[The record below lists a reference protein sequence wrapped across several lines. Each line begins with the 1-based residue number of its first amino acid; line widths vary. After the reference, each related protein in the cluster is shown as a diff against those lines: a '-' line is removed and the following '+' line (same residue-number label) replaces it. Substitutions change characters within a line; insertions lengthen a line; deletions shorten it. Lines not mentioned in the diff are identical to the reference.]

1 MLNGGHI
8 TNALQALVNSEVKGI
23 SWEFHGATSM
33 HTPIADILTYG
44 ARTMYFSVLL
54 SVHSIGSGYNLKA
67 LRETLLAVSSQ
78 QAE

>member
-1 MLNGGHI
+1 
-8 TNALQALVNSEVKGI
+8 
-23 SWEFHGATSM
+23 M